1 LDNRHNRRTREALT
15 SRAKR
20 SGHPLE
26 LQRPAPAGFDPTTLP
41 GFDLFK
47 LLDAKEAAAE
57 VRLSLPAF
65 WRQVRQERLP
75 KPLYPAPRCPRWVL
89 SELRAA
95 LLATRCLPTDAMAA
109 RRQAR
114 LTSITTSS
122 EGKE

>member
-1 LDNRHNRRTREALT
+1 MDNRHNRRAREALT

-26 LQRPAPAGFDPTTLP
+26 LQHQAPAGFDPTTLP

-47 LLDAKEAAAE
+47 LLEVKEAAAE
-57 VRLSLPAF
+57 VRLSIPGF
-65 WRQVRQERLP
+65 WKQVRSGRLP

-89 SELRAA
+89 GELRAA
-95 LLATRCLPTDAMAA
+95 LLATRCLPRDAMAA

-114 LTSITTSS
+114 LTSITTSN